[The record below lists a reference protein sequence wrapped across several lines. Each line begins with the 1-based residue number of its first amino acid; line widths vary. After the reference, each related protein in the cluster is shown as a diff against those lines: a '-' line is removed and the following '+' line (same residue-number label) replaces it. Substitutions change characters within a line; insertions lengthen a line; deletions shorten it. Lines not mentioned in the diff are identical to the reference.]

1 MVPNPDGRLTA
12 SWSKGRHR
20 RYPYYRCQNKDC
32 KSVHERA
39 DRMHALFVG
48 LLGRLCPKAE
58 YNRLRGQIIIDVWEH
73 KQSEAAALHKKAQ
86 QRLAMLRGRKQ
97 RLVEAFIY
105 ERAVDR
111 GTYQEQVDKLNEE
124 TALAEIEEQDC
135 RIQELDVEAAINLGE
150 ILLLNAPRL
159 WSESS
164 PDQKRR
170 LQQAFFPDG
179 VQFEDGEY
187 RTAKTSLLF
196 YQLGPEQPRKEDLV
210 ALTGIEPVF

>member
-1 MVPNPDGRLTA
+1 
-12 SWSKGRHR
+12 
-20 RYPYYRCQNKDC
+20 
-32 KSVHERA
+32 
-39 DRMHALFVG
+39 
-48 LLGRLCPKAE
+48 
-58 YNRLRGQIIIDVWEH
+58 
-73 KQSEAAALHKKAQ
+73 
-86 QRLAMLRGRKQ
+86 
-97 RLVEAFIY
+97 
-105 ERAVDR
+105 
-111 GTYQEQVDKLNEE
+111 VDKLNEE
-124 TALAEIEEQDC
+124 TALAEIEERDC
-135 RIQELDVEAAINLGE
+135 RIQEPDVEAAINLGE

-210 ALTGIEPVF
+210 ALTGIEPVFRP